1 MSVSGDLERLS
12 ENKKAAPLECSM
24 RIVMILKKQKNSGPS
39 KGKSV
44 MEVKVSLVVCNYAEK
59 KILCGA
65 K

>member
-44 MEVKVSLVVCNYAEK
+44 MEVKVSLVCNYAEK
-59 KILCGA
+59 KILSGS